1 LCVSRLTLGVV
12 LELKSRQK
20 LTFLKNLI
28 LFDHVEE
35 VHTTLAQQLGLQLF
49 SFDDLVKEGMREI
62 DFDRDEPKY
71 NSVFL
76 LGVTSGTT

>member
-1 LCVSRLTLGVV
+1 MCVSRLTLGVV

-20 LTFLKNLI
+20 LTFVKNLI

-35 VHTTLAQQLGLQLF
+35 VHTSLAQQLGLQLY
-49 SFDDLVKEGMREI
+49 SFEDLVKEGMREFDI
-62 DFDRDEPKY
+62 DRDEPGY

-76 LGVTSGTT
+76 LGITSGTT

>member
-1 LCVSRLTLGVV
+1 M
-12 LELKSRQK
+12 
-20 LTFLKNLI
+20 
-28 LFDHVEE
+28 EE